1 MFSHMI
7 LGAAQGSTLYV
18 GDMLFYAILF
28 VVLMALIAKFAWG
41 PVNAMLKER
50 ADRISNDIESAE
62 QAKKEAQ
69 KLAEQR
75 KEALDNSHAEATTII
90 NNAKNSGA
98 KERELIV
105 GNAQVEAKSLKDK
118 AKQDIEQERA
128 DALKSAQDDIASL
141 SIEIASK
148 VIKKELDENSQK
160 ELIDSYI
167 EGLGESK

>member
-105 GNAQVEAKSLKDK
+105 GNALAEV
-118 AKQDIEQERA
+118 
-128 DALKSAQDDIASL
+128 ASL